1 LFFLVSKLYVIVSI
15 FKILLF
21 LLLGRIPTL
30 SIASV
35 ILSNGSTPIPSIFP
49 ITQFLYNFILFGFV
63 FHSNFF
69 SYWTFSSMFLLA
81 INIIAY
87 IYVASLC
94 DEFVVLRIFSIPE
107 FMLNFK
113 KYLIILWK
121 YSASVFP
128 CFAHSSIRFE

>member
-1 LFFLVSKLYVIVSI
+1 
-15 FKILLF
+15 
-21 LLLGRIPTL
+21 
-30 SIASV
+30 
-35 ILSNGSTPIPSIFP
+35 
-49 ITQFLYNFILFGFV
+49 
-63 FHSNFF
+63 
-69 SYWTFSSMFLLA
+69 MFLLA

-121 YSASVFP
+121 YRASVFP